1 MNCQELYIDKYC
13 PKNIN
18 DYILNSQIKEYFL
31 SMIHNKI
38 LLNFSLTGC
47 PGSGKTTLAKV
58 LVNEFNASVLF
69 IKCAT
74 EGTIDVLRSKVEPFC
89 NALSIDDR
97 QKIVILDELD
107 AASGTTGSGSGFQ
120 SGLRTLIEAAQ
131 DDTKFIITCN
141 YINKII
147 PAVLSRCPIIP
158 LKFSKKD
165 LLVHVKKILDSESIR
180 YSRDSLR
187 DFIDEAFQYY
197 PDVRRIINYL
207 QFCCGSG
214 ELIVKLSNVAND
226 EKNEVIESIASGVAA
241 GKNLLEIRKEYLSQ
255 KDKISDYVE
264 AGSMLF
270 KHVVDN
276 GIVVDPDG
284 ILKMTDILYYLN
296 AVIDKESCF
305 FGLITA
311 ISKWRA

>member
-1 MNCQELYIDKYC
+1 MFLLINYLIQILKLNNNNMNCQELYIDKYC

-158 LKFSKKD
+158 LKFSK
-165 LLVHVKKILDSESIR
+165 S
-180 YSRDSLR
+180 
-187 DFIDEAFQYY
+187 
-197 PDVRRIINYL
+197 RIINYL